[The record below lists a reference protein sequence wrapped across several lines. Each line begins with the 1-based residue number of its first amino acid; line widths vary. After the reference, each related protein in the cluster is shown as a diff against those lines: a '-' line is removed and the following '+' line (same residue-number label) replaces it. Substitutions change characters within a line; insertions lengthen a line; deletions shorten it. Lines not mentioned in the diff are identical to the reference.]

1 MYKKTIFS
9 FFFVQQYFVLVYCL
23 PNLITQKETVRAL
36 CQDPGGS
43 CFCSIRDS
51 REDDYG
57 DISSYYVQT
66 YGPYV
71 DEGGG
76 TEEEETE
83 ENEVTTF
90 NAIPPTGSVF
100 DKVNA
105 LRKYWQKPWEEE
117 EEVEEEGDGNNT
129 ELETDLICRTKC
141 SSNFTGLSI
150 CAPYVNYPYCARE
163 MKYNSTNITANVLAS
178 YLYIEEL
185 DKIAGDCVSST
196 IWKVR
201 DGILHSEKSDCV
213 SINIHHHYKP

>member
-1 MYKKTIFS
+1 MYERTIF
-9 FFFVQQYFVLVYCL
+9 FLLFVQQHFALVYCL
-23 PNLITQKETVRAL
+23 PNLITQKETIRSS

-57 DISSYYVQT
+57 DISSYYVKT

-71 DEGGG
+71 DEGAEA
-76 TEEEETE
+76 EEEETE

-105 LRKYWQKPWEEE
+105 LRKYWQKPWEVEE
-117 EEVEEEGDGNNT
+117 EEEDGDNT
-129 ELETDLICRTKC
+129 EPETDLTCRTNC

-178 YLYIEEL
+178 YLYIKEL
-185 DKIAGDCVSST
+185 DKVAGDCVSST

-213 SINIHHHYKP
+213 SIYIHHCYEA